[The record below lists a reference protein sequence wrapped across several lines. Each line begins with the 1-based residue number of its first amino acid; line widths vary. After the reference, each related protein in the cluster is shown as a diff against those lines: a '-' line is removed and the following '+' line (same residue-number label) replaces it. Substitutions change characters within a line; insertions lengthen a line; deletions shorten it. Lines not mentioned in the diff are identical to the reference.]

1 MKKTLM
7 LWLVLWFSVCAAQ
20 AQRTR
25 VEGIVKDSL
34 TGEGLPYAAV
44 IWENSNVKTA
54 TDINGRFSLSVPN
67 RKGTLLIS
75 YMGYHTREINLSPQ
89 GRRISLDIPMA
100 DADIALDEVTVK
112 PKRERYRRRDNP
124 AVEFVR
130 RVIESRDANDPKA
143 HDFYSYDHYEKILFA
158 KNDYTF
164 KPKADGKKGRFDF
177 LQEFVDT
184 LDAGTTILPVSEKEK
199 METVYFRKSPQS
211 EKRVVKGYKS
221 SGIDEIFSSDG
232 VHQFLS
238 EVFREVNIFQNNIPL
253 FLQRFVSP
261 LSTIGPSYYKYYLLD
276 TLTVGGRRCAAS
288 TRRLSASPAICT
300 SRSTPPILSKKPCS
314 AYRGKST

>member
-1 MKKTLM
+1 MKKTLT

-158 KNDYTF
+158 K
-164 KPKADGKKGRFDF
+164 
-177 LQEFVDT
+177 
-184 LDAGTTILPVSEKEK
+184 
-199 METVYFRKSPQS
+199 RK
-211 EKRVVKGYKS
+211 
-221 SGIDEIFSSDG
+221 
-232 VHQFLS
+232 
-238 EVFREVNIFQNNIPL
+238 
-253 FLQRFVSP
+253 
-261 LSTIGPSYYKYYLLD
+261 
-276 TLTVGGRRCAAS
+276 AAS
-288 TRRLSASPAICT
+288 TSCRNLWIRWMPAPPSFPYRKRRRWRPYISESPPNRRNV
-300 SRSTPPILSKKPCS
+300 S
-314 AYRGKST
+314 